1 MTKLALRVPGSDIE
15 IVKRLGAQWNA
26 TDGSW
31 YVPEGRDRS
40 PFATWLPPTIPD
52 AGPRAP
58 VDVLLLPDHCYRCG
72 ATTVPVVGIW
82 FEQDL
87 LDGYEFGMLEE
98 SGGWFL
104 QYDEMSADV
113 IATACPDDVLAAHGA
128 GPLRWRTTR
137 VCPDGYLANTC
148 LQCTTVLGDWP
159 LHEALVEYQ
168 AEGGD
173 LRDLPAFPAELTE
186 TALQRL

>member
-1 MTKLALRVPGSDIE
+1 MTNPALRVPRNDIE
-15 IVKRLGAQWNA
+15 TVKRLGAQWNA

-31 YVPEGRDRS
+31 YVPEGPTARRS
-40 PFATWLPPTIPD
+40 LAGSPPTIPD
-52 AGPRAP
+52 AGPRVP
-58 VDVLLLPDHCYRCG
+58 STCFCSPII
-72 ATTVPVVGIW
+72 ATAAAQTTAPVVGIW

-98 SGGWFL
+98 CGGWFL

-137 VCPDGYLANTC
+137 VCLGYSRTPACSAPRARRLAA
-148 LQCTTVLGDWP
+148 P
-159 LHEALVEYQ
+159 
-168 AEGGD
+168 
-173 LRDLPAFPAELTE
+173 
-186 TALQRL
+186 